1 MGFARAFRYRALVSM
16 KGIPS
21 HAQSEEVVQTLLN
34 SSGAKVEIANP
45 TAINDPDD
53 ERELFVATWC
63 VHPNLIPD
71 EKILAIPEP
80 KKEHDGDLTLYLWSW
95 EIIHS
100 EVPALW
106 YLVRMHLVEF
116 QDWHT
121 PLPSNDDEFYG
132 GGGSNSGS
140 SDSNY
145 NGY

>member
-1 MGFARAFRYRALVSM
+1 M
-16 KGIPS
+16 
-21 HAQSEEVVQTLLN
+21 QTLLN

-71 EKILAIPEP
+71 EKILAISKP
-80 KKEHDGDLTLYLWSW
+80 KKEHDGDLPLYLWSW

-100 EVPALW
+100 EVSALW